1 MPVAGVVAGTSN
13 KTLVVVRPLPGALAA
28 VLRDVVEIFVTLLT
42 PSSRPRVAT
51 GAFTIA
57 SVGIDFGLGSMIVAV
72 ITYCTGSRRLGGDEQ
87 RTFVVVRSSDTI
99 HAVVIVVV
107 HQNEN

>member
-72 ITYCTGSRRLGGDEQ
+72 ITNGAGSCCLSGDEKQIVIFVIGISSNDAVGTKILGGKT
-87 RTFVVVRSSDTI
+87 R
-99 HAVVIVVV
+99 
-107 HQNEN
+107 